1 MYACPPECMYV
12 HHMHAGT
19 HRTLDSEEVSD
30 LLELTK
36 LEFQEIVRDYMGA
49 KNPIHVIC

>member
-1 MYACPPECMYV
+1 MLTQVYVCAPHACRNPP
-12 HHMHAGT
+12 
-19 HRTLDSEEVSD
+19 DSEEVSD